1 MGILSRFKAIM
12 ASNVNA
18 VVDKAENPEQTVEAL
33 MRGLRMD
40 LGSVRAEAAA
50 LQAEE
55 QRAKRALE
63 ECRAEISKLATYAEK
78 SRELGNPADA
88 GLFLD
93 KRDALLSKET
103 ELEARYTEAAGQ
115 AASLKELEEK
125 LSSDISRL
133 EARQA
138 ELKERMAA
146 AKAQQKLN
154 ALDTPGHGGKSA
166 IQAAEDQINSA
177 YYEAMALAELRT
189 DPKKTLER
197 ELAELDKVSRS
208 PEGNGNIQDK

>member
-1 MGILSRFKAIM
+1 MGILSRFKTIM

-18 VVDKAENPEQTVEAL
+18 VLDKAEDPEKAIEEL
-33 MRGLRMD
+33 MRGLQLD
-40 LGSVRAEAAA
+40 LGAVRAEAAA

-63 ECRAEISKLATYAEK
+63 ECRAEIRKLAAYAEK

-93 KRDALLSKET
+93 KRDALLPKET
-103 ELEARYTEAAGQ
+103 ELEGRYREAVGQ

-125 LSSDISRL
+125 LASDISRL

-138 ELKERMAA
+138 QLKERMAA
-146 AKAQQKLN
+146 AQAQRKLN
-154 ALDTPGHGGKSA
+154 AIEAPGQGGRSA
-166 IQAAEDQINSA
+166 IQAAEDKINSA
-177 YYEAMALAELRT
+177 YYEAQALAELRS
-189 DPKKTLER
+189 DPKEKLER
-197 ELAELDKVSRS
+197 ELAELDRTARARETEDGK
-208 PEGNGNIQDK
+208 PE

>member
-1 MGILSRFKAIM
+1 MGILSRFKTIM

-18 VVDKAENPEQTVEAL
+18 VLDKAEDPETTVEEL
-33 MRGLRMD
+33 MRGLRLD
-40 LGSVRAEAAA
+40 IGTVRAEAAA

-63 ECRAEISKLATYAEK
+63 ECRAEIRKLAAYAEK
-78 SRELGNPADA
+78 SQEMGNTADA
-88 GLFLD
+88 GLFQD
-93 KRDALLSKET
+93 KRDALLPKET

-115 AASLKELEEK
+115 AARLKELEEK

-154 ALDTPGHGGKSA
+154 ALDAPGHGGISA
-166 IQAAEDQINSA
+166 IQAAEDKINSA
-177 YYEAMALAELRT
+177 YYEAKALAELRET
-189 DPKKTLER
+189 PKEKLER
-197 ELAELDKVSRS
+197 ELAELDQTPRR
-208 PEGNGNIQDK
+208 PNGEGKA